1 MAQEETKSGFSRDE
15 LFALLETIRRIPEEW
30 QGVELRG
37 LMAMASNTEDEAQIE
52 REFAFVCS
60 VFDEVRTSGL
70 LLHPESF
77 TELSMGMSGDYP
89 IALRHGATLVRIGS
103 AIFGDRL

>member
-1 MAQEETKSGFSRDE
+1 
-15 LFALLETIRRIPEEW
+15 
-30 QGVELRG
+30 
-37 LMAMASNTEDEAQIE
+37 MAMASNTEDEAQIE
-52 REFAFVCS
+52 REFAFVRS
-60 VFDEVRTSGL
+60 VFDEVRTSRL
-70 LLHPESF
+70 LLCPERF